1 MSSACG
7 PREDSEVFRAP
18 ERERGGGEAAR
29 AVSSAC
35 GPREDS
41 EVFRAPER
49 ERVGVGPHAQ

>member
-1 MSSACG
+1 M
-7 PREDSEVFRAP
+7 R
-18 ERERGGGEAAR
+18 
-29 AVSSAC
+29 SAC